1 MKFGPTKVNIVW
13 KKYDFLLIN
22 EKSFSNLEK
31 NGTFFFETLFPKKEY
46 FNIWE
51 EIMDDIQDIK
61 ELVKILACPAC
72 KADVE
77 LRKEEV
83 ICTRCRRR
91 YPIRDGIPIMLIE
104 EAKYDP
110 IDY

>member
-1 MKFGPTKVNIVW
+1 M
-13 KKYDFLLIN
+13 
-22 EKSFSNLEK
+22 
-31 NGTFFFETLFPKKEY
+31 
-46 FNIWE
+46 
-51 EIMDDIQDIK
+51 K

-104 EAKYDP
+104 EAKYDS